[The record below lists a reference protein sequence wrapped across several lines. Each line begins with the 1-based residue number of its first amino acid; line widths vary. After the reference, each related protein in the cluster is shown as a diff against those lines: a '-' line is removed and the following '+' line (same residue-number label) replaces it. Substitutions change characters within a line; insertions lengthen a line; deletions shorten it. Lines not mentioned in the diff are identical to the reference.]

1 MTSRLVSRR
10 PDAPRLRILSLT
22 LALMAALTVSIGAG
36 TAAAATDDCRIS
48 EPAAEFESMVGLSP
62 DHAQVWRLYQATF
75 LRQPDSAGLAHW
87 VKAAQGGM
95 ELEQIATYFTGGTEF
110 KKRYGN
116 VSNAEF
122 VRLVY
127 ANVLCRVPDGKG
139 QNYWVDRLS
148 SGTIDRAGMVVN
160 FTELRE
166 YLRFTDTCHSIY
178 STETAAVGHC
188 DSDGL
193 VPLGQ
198 AKLST
203 HGYQAYNKSI
213 PGGSFKGVIVDL
225 DRVLADGRFSTGHN
239 RCSVASINANWLVA
253 SQKDSPNP
261 GALGV
266 GVVDGV
272 HVKNSSD
279 RTDRGVFGMRV
290 DSAPKAVAEDWP
302 VTGQPWPSPS
312 PSDTKLNSVIH
323 TKGSL
328 VLEQWHAS
336 AETSIYIDQLEPN
349 QKVAAG
355 EWIWAAAGI
364 PLRIDGQ
371 NDEDLSSDYARD
383 SYTYLTAYHPF
394 VAVDQDAGRLI
405 FGATNSATVPSL
417 VSWASAN
424 GYEDLIK
431 FDGGG
436 SVEFNVGGKAQV
448 RGTSRDVPVWLGL
461 GC

>member
-1 MTSRLVSRR
+1 MAVATTFGL
-10 PDAPRLRILSLT
+10 
-22 LALMAALTVSIGAG
+22 LATLTVSGA
-36 TAAAATDDCRIS
+36 ADAAATDDCRIS
-48 EPAAEFESMVGLSP
+48 KPTTEFDPVVGLSP
-62 DHAQVWRLYQATF
+62 HHAQVWRLYQATF
-75 LRQPDSAGLAHW
+75 LRQPDAKGLAHW
-87 VKAAQGGM
+87 VEAAQNGM
-95 ELEQIATYFTGGTEF
+95 SLDEIASYFTSGAEF
-110 KKRYGN
+110 KNRYGN
-116 VSNAEF
+116 VSNTEF

-127 ANVLCRVPDGKG
+127 GNVLCRTPDGSG
-139 QNYWVDRLS
+139 ENYWAGQLGSGSLS
-148 SGTIDRAGMVVN
+148 RSNMVVN

-166 YLRFTDTCHSIY
+166 YLRFTETCHSIF
-178 STETAAVGHC
+178 SAETAAATHC
-188 DSDGL
+188 ETEGL

-198 AKLST
+198 ATLAAN
-203 HGYQAYNKSI
+203 GYQAYNKSF

-225 DRVLADGRFSTGHN
+225 NRVLADGRFSTGHN

-261 GALGV
+261 GALGI

-279 RTDRGVFGMRV
+279 RTDRGVFGVRV
-290 DSAPKAVAEDWP
+290 DSTPKAVAEDWP

-312 PSDTKLNSVIH
+312 ESDTKLNSVIH
-323 TKGSL
+323 TEGSL

-336 AETSIYIDQLEPN
+336 AETSIYIDQLEPS
-349 QKVAAG
+349 QKVG
-355 EWIWAAAGI
+355 PDEWIWAAAGI

-371 NDEDLSSDYARD
+371 NDEDLSSDYSRD
-383 SYTYLTAYHPF
+383 PYTYLTSYHPF
-394 VAVDQDAGRLI
+394 VAVDQNTGRLV

-417 VSWASAN
+417 VDWAVAN

-436 SVEFNVGGKAQV
+436 SVEFNVGGQAKV
-448 RGTSRDVPVWLGL
+448 RGTSRDIPVWLGL

>member
-1 MTSRLVSRR
+1 M
-10 PDAPRLRILSLT
+10 SLT
-22 LALMAALTVSIGAG
+22 LAATLTVPGA
-36 TAAAATDDCRIS
+36 AEAATDDCRIS
-48 EPAAEFESMVGLSP
+48 TPAPEFEPVVGLSP
-62 DHAQVWRLYQATF
+62 DHARVWRLYQATF
-75 LRQPDSAGLAHW
+75 LRQPDSNGLAHW
-87 VKAAQGGM
+87 VGAAQDGM
-95 ELEQIATYFTGGTEF
+95 GLDEIASYFTDGAEF
-110 KKRYGN
+110 RNRYGN

-127 ANVLCRVPDGKG
+127 ANVLCRLPDGSG
-139 QNYWVDRLS
+139 ETYWVDQLRSGSLS
-148 SGTIDRAGMVVN
+148 RSDLVVN

-166 YLRFTDTCHSIY
+166 YLRVTETCHSIHNA
-178 STETAAVGHC
+178 ETAAVNHC
-188 DSDGL
+188 ETEGL

-198 AKLST
+198 ATLAAN
-203 HGYQAYNKSI
+203 GYQAYNKSFA
-213 PGGSFKGVIVDL
+213 GGSFKGVIVDL
-225 DRVLADGRFSTGHN
+225 DRVLADGRLTTGRD

-253 SQKDSPNP
+253 SQKDSFDP
-261 GALGV
+261 GALGI

-279 RTDRGVFGMRV
+279 RTDRGVFGIRV
-290 DSAPKAVAEDWP
+290 DANPKSVTEDWP
-302 VTGQPWPSPS
+302 VTGERWPSPS
-312 PSDTKLNSVIH
+312 ESDTKLNSVIH
-323 TKGSL
+323 TAGNL

-336 AETSIYIDQLEPN
+336 AETSIYLDQLEPA
-349 QKVAAG
+349 QKVGAD

-383 SYTYLTAYHPF
+383 PYTYTTPYHPF
-394 VAVDQDAGRLI
+394 VAVDQDSGRLV

-417 VSWASAN
+417 VDWAVAN

-436 SVEFNVGGKAQV
+436 SVEFNVGGQATVQ
-448 RGTSRDVPVWLGL
+448 GTSRDIPVWLGL

>member
-1 MTSRLVSRR
+1 MGTRFVSRGR
-10 PDAPRLRILSLT
+10 PPGAIVVAVAIG
-22 LALMAALTVSIGAG
+22 LAFLATLTVPG
-36 TAAAATDDCRIS
+36 TAGAATDDCRIS
-48 EPAAEFESMVGLSP
+48 EPSSEFEPVVGLSP

-75 LRQPDSAGLAHW
+75 LRQPDAQGLAHW
-87 VKAAQGGM
+87 VGAAQDGM
-95 ELEQIATYFTGGTEF
+95 SLEEIASYFTSGTEF
-110 KKRYGN
+110 KNRYGN

-127 ANVLCRVPDGKG
+127 RNVLCRVPDGSG
-139 QNYWVDRLS
+139 ENYWAGQLGSGSLS
-148 SGTIDRAGMVVN
+148 RSDLVVN

-178 STETAAVGHC
+178 SAESSAAGHC
-188 DSDGL
+188 GAEGV

-198 AKLST
+198 ATLAAN
-203 HGYQAYNKSI
+203 GYQAYNKSF
-213 PGGSFKGVIVDL
+213 PGGSFQGVIVDL

-253 SQKDSPNP
+253 SEKDSFNP
-261 GALGV
+261 GALGI

-279 RTDRGVFGMRV
+279 RTDRGVFGVRV

-312 PSDTKLNSVIH
+312 ESDTKLNSVIH

-336 AETSIYIDQLEPN
+336 AETSIYLDQLEPA
-349 QKVAAG
+349 QKVG
-355 EWIWAAAGI
+355 PDEWIWAAAGI

-383 SYTYLTAYHPF
+383 PYTYLTAYHPF
-394 VAVDQDAGRLI
+394 VAVDQNNGRLV

-417 VSWASAN
+417 VDWAVAN

-436 SVEFNVGGKAQV
+436 SVEFNVGGQAKV
-448 RGTSRDVPVWLGL
+448 RGTSRDIPVWLGL